1 MIVQSPTVLES
12 QPLIEVR
19 HLKVHFPVNRSLTG
33 RPRAW
38 VKAVD
43 DISFSI
49 CKGETFSIVGESGC
63 GKSTTGYA
71 LLGML
76 KPTAG
81 ELYFEGRPLE
91 SDDEEGRRM
100 VRRQM
105 QIVFQDPFASLNPK
119 MCIGESIAEPLRAA
133 GTPQEK
139 IPGLVA
145 DLLDM
150 VGLHRSY
157 ADRLPNQF
165 SGGQRQRIVIARAL
179 AMQPKLIVCDEPVS
193 ALDVSIRSQ
202 ILNLLL
208 KLQQELG
215 ISYLFISH
223 DLSVVRHLSDRVAVM
238 YLGHIV
244 ELATAEELFTNTFH
258 PYTKALFSAIPRI
271 EPERKKAHRFI
282 LQGDLPTPLN
292 PPRGCPLITRCP
304 FRQSICDQ
312 SMPEL
317 QEIHPGHSVACFRAK
332 EFGPFTSFSE
342 SFSEK

>member
-1 MIVQSPTVLES
+1 MIVQSPTVPES

-49 CKGETFSIVGESGC
+49 RKGETFSLVGESGC

-91 SDDEEGRRM
+91 SNDEEGRRT

-139 IPGLVA
+139 IPGRVA

-244 ELATAEELFTNTFH
+244 ELAETTELFDYTVH
-258 PYTKALFSAIPRI
+258 PYTQALFSAIPRI
-271 EPERKKAHRFI
+271 DPDQKGKRRLI
-282 LQGDLPTPLN
+282 LQGDLPSPLN
-292 PPRGCPLITRCP
+292 PPTGCPLCTRCP
-304 FRQSICDQ
+304 HRLPVCETALPP
-312 SMPEL
+312 ME
-317 QEIHPGHSVACFRAK
+317 EIRPGHMVACFRAS
-332 EFGPFTSFSE
+332 EFCHPSART
-342 SFSEK
+342 